1 MLFRSE
7 GGIRVPSIVS
17 WPRGI
22 PAGQTRNQM
31 VCGIDWVPTVLDWT
45 GSKPADGGIPF
56 DGKSI
61 AAVVQKN
68 ADSPHEYLYWLLGR
82 GKNAQ
87 WAVRNARY
95 KLLGNHRDVTRYSPL
110 EVQDRKF
117 LVDLEQDV
125 GEKTNL
131 SAKNE
136 KLVKELSAIHERLSA
151 GF

>member
-1 MLFRSE
+1 MSCPNRRSADSKRSSLAWWYSCALFR
-7 GGIRVPSIVS
+7 
-17 WPRGI
+17 
-22 PAGQTRNQM
+22 TR
-31 VCGIDWVPTVLDWT
+31 
-45 GSKPADGGIPF
+45 S
-56 DGKSI
+56 
-61 AAVVQKN
+61 
-68 ADSPHEYLYWLLGR
+68 
-82 GKNAQ
+82 
-87 WAVRNARY
+87 
-95 KLLGNHRDVTRYSPL
+95 SPL